1 MKIKHLKNILQ
12 PRVLSLF
19 AFMIT
24 LLLGSCKIMQPYR
37 HPEITPKDALYRDMT
52 TGDTSNIAD
61 IPWRSLFTDQ
71 HLISL
76 IEEALGNNP
85 DMHIAIARMKQAEAT
100 LTQSN
105 AAFFPSLNLDAN
117 AIIQKYGSSPES
129 VDYKISTGLSWE
141 ADIWG
146 KLRNTKRASLDLF
159 LKSEAYKRAVQTQ
172 LIADVANT
180 YYTLL
185 ALDAQLEV
193 TEKAVES
200 RNASVEAIRLMKES
214 DMVTGADLV
223 QSQANLYSAKVSVPD
238 IKQRIY
244 ETENSLSLLLGRNPG
259 PVARG
264 TLTAQ
269 KFSIDI
275 LTGVPAQLLANRPDI
290 QEAEYQ
296 LRYGYEMTN
305 EARKYFYPSLTI
317 SASGGYSATD
327 MSRMFEPESLFWNLI
342 GGLTQPLFSRGI
354 NRQRLKSAE
363 AAQEEFLASYKQTLL
378 RAGQEVSN
386 AMYEYKSA
394 SEKINLRTSQIAY
407 LEKSVDFT
415 MELLKFT
422 SSTTYTDV
430 LLAEMNLLSAQLN
443 GVNDKLQQLQS
454 IVTLYRSLGGGW
466 EK

>member
-1 MKIKHLKNILQ
+1 M
-12 PRVLSLF
+12 V
-19 AFMIT
+19 
-24 LLLGSCKIMQPYR
+24 LLLGSCKVMQPYR
-37 HPEITPKDALYRDMT
+37 QPEITPEDALYRDMK

-71 HLISL
+71 HLILL

-85 DMHIAIARMKQAEAT
+85 DMQIAIARMRKAEAT
-100 LTQSN
+100 LAQSN

-117 AIIQKYGSSPES
+117 AIIQQYGSSSKSE
-129 VDYKISTGLSWE
+129 DYKISAGLSWE

-146 KLRNTKRASLDLF
+146 KLRNTKRAGLALF

-172 LIADVANT
+172 LVADVAHT

-200 RNASVEAIRLMKES
+200 RIATVEAIRLMKES

-223 QSQANLYSAKVSVPD
+223 QSQANLYSAKILVPD
-238 IKQRIY
+238 IKQSIY
-244 ETENSLSLLLGRNPG
+244 EQENSMSLLLGRYPG

-264 TLTAQ
+264 TLVIQ
-269 KFSIDI
+269 QFSIDI
-275 LTGVPAQLLANRPDI
+275 QTGVPAQLLANRPDV

-305 EARKYFYPSLTI
+305 AARKYFYPSLTV
-317 SASGGYSATD
+317 SASGGYSVTD
-327 MSRMFEPESLFWNLI
+327 MARMFEPASLFWNLI

-363 AAQEEFLASYKQTLL
+363 ADQEEYLASYKQTLL
-378 RAGQEVSN
+378 RAGQEVAN

-394 SEKINLRTSQIAY
+394 SEKINLRTSQIEY

-430 LLAEMNLLSAQLN
+430 LLAEMNLLSAQLS
-443 GVNDKLQQLQS
+443 VINDKLQQLQS

-466 EK
+466 KK